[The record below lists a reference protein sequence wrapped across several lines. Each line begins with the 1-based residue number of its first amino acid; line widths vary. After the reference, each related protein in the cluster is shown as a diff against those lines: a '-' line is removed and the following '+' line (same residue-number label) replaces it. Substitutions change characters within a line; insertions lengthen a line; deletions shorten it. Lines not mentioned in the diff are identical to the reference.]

1 METKEIRA
9 FTFEVR
15 AEENDEHGHF
25 LTGVPIVYDQRT
37 DLGWFDEII
46 ENGALAETDLRDVR
60 FLVNHN
66 TDMIPLARSRNNNSK
81 STMQMTVVEG
91 KGMEIRVDLDTE
103 NNADAKSLYSAVQ
116 RGDLSGMSMM
126 MTVDKDAWD
135 DVDSDHPTR
144 HVRSISK
151 IYEVSAVTFPAYSQT
166 SITARGLSDA
176 LESAKESLESER
188 ARLAEIERRKQK
200 IRILT
205 EVLR

>member
-1 METKEIRA
+1 MNKEIRA
-9 FTFEVR
+9 FNFEVR

-37 DLGWFDEII
+37 DLGFFDEII
-46 ENGALAETDLRDVR
+46 DDGALADTDLRDVR

-66 TDMIPLARSRNNNSK
+66 TDMIPLARSRNNNSN

-116 RGDLSGMSMM
+116 RGDLSGMSFMM
-126 MTVDKDAWD
+126 VVDKDAWD
-135 DVDSDHPTR
+135 DVDSEHPTR

-188 ARLAEIERRKQK
+188 ARLAEIERRKQR

-205 EVLR
+205 EVL

>member
-1 METKEIRA
+1 MNKEIRA
-9 FTFEVR
+9 FNFEVR

-25 LTGVPIVYDQRT
+25 LTGVPIVYGQRT
-37 DLGWFDEII
+37 DLGFFDEII
-46 ENGALAETDLRDVR
+46 DDGALADTDLRDVR

-66 TDMIPLARSRNNNSK
+66 TDMIPLARSRNNNSN

-116 RGDLSGMSMM
+116 RGDLSGMSFMM
-126 MTVDKDAWD
+126 IVDKDAWD
-135 DVDSDHPTR
+135 DVDSEHPTR

-151 IYEVSAVTFPAYSQT
+151 IFEVSAVTFPAYSQT

-188 ARLAEIERRKQK
+188 ARLAETERRKQK